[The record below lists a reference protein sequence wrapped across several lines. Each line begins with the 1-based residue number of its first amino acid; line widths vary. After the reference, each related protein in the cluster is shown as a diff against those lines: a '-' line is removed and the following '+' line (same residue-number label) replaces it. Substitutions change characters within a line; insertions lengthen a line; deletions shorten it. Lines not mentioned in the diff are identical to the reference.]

1 MAVDRWFRFY
11 ESAITHDKVRLLPSD
26 TLRWQWVILLS
37 VASKYGGSIPSLA
50 VAAVNLNVKEDRA
63 AQVIAALHRAGLL
76 DPVQDGYF
84 KPHDWRE
91 RQPTDATAAERKR
104 RQRQKER
111 DNRDSHAVTT
121 VTVTP
126 TEVIGKSKKE
136 GDGDEASAP
145 VREKQP
151 WELEPC
157 HDLAR
162 KLADIAKCGDEFEFT
177 GWGGATYR
185 VKQWLAQ
192 GWPEDLIIGA
202 FREVAGRQSY
212 APPDGIAYFEK
223 AVARFIAKQR
233 APLPEVVNVP
243 AKTVEVS
250 NAKPAANS
258 AVAATREL
266 RDGIGRELA
275 ARGLDSGTYQPTHR
289 RIQTG

>member
-37 VASKYGGSIPSLA
+37 VASKYGGSIPSLK
-50 VAAVNLNVKEDRA
+50 VAAINLNVKEDRA

-76 DPVQDGYF
+76 DPIQDGYF

-104 RQRQKER
+104 RQRQRER
-111 DNRDSHAVTT
+111 DDRDSHAVTS

-126 TEVIGKSKKE
+126 TEIRDKSKDKE
-136 GDGDEASAP
+136 DDDDALARPS
-145 VREKQP
+145 KQP

-162 KLADIAKCGDEFEFT
+162 QIAEIAGCGDEFEFT

-185 VKQWLAQ
+185 VKQWLEG
-192 GWPEDLIIGA
+192 GWMPELILA
-202 FREVAGRQSY
+202 SVREQAAKKRDGPARSIKY
-212 APPDGIAYFEK
+212 FEPGIAA
-223 AVARFIAKQR
+223 AVARQN
-233 APLPEVVNVP
+233 APLPIAEN
-243 AKTVEVS
+243 ARS
-250 NAKPAANS
+250 HHGNAKAGS
-258 AVAATREL
+258 
-266 RDGIGRELA
+266 GLA
-275 ARGLDSGTYQPTHR
+275 AIDRIFDQIEGRSGAPAVTDENAVLRLPSR
-289 RIQTG
+289 SVP